1 MITLNKVLFKV
12 ILLFF
17 VSISI
22 GADKGIDYYNNN
34 EFKKARQYYE
44 SILIDRNDDPA
55 ANFGVGATAFQQQDY
70 EAAMK
75 GFETALGTD
84 NDKLKSSAY
93 YNMANIL
100 AQNKRLEESLA
111 FFRKSLELN
120 PNDLD
125 AKINYELIKFQLQQ
139 QQQQQNQDQNQ
150 NETENNKDD
159 EQTGD
164 QKKQD
169 QQQDKQQQDKQQQEQ
184 NEQNDFL
191 DEEKS
196 EQQSNQNEEQQEDQ
210 TQQKQDI
217 AENEKQESQDKQNAA
232 AILDA
237 LKKDEKINKKQ
248 QMSRAKKRKLEKD
261 W

>member
-1 MITLNKVLFKV
+1 MTALNKVLFKFF
-12 ILLFF
+12 LLFF

-22 GADKGIDYYNNN
+22 GADKGIDHYNNN
-34 EFKKARQYYE
+34 EFEKARQYYE

-55 ANFGVGATAFQQQDY
+55 ANFGLGATAFQQQDY
-70 EAAMK
+70 ATAMK

-120 PNDLD
+120 PSDLD

-150 NETENNKDD
+150 NQDENDKDD
-159 EQTGD
+159 EQSGD

-169 QQQDKQQQDKQQQEQ
+169 QQKDKQQQEQ
-184 NEQNDFL
+184 NAQNDSS
-191 DEEKS
+191 DEQES
-196 EQQSNQNEEQQEDQ
+196 EQQSNQNEDQQEDQ
-210 TQQKQDI
+210 TQQQQQDI
-217 AENEKQESQDKQNAA
+217 AENEKQKSQDKQNAA

>member
-1 MITLNKVLFKV
+1 MTALNKVLFKFF
-12 ILLFF
+12 LLFF

-22 GADKGIDYYNNN
+22 GADKGIDHYNNN
-34 EFKKARQYYE
+34 EFEKARQYYE

-55 ANFGVGATAFQQQDY
+55 ANFGLGATAFQQQDY
-70 EAAMK
+70 AAAMK

-120 PNDLD
+120 PSDLD

-150 NETENNKDD
+150 NQDENDKDD
-159 EQTGD
+159 EQSGD

-169 QQQDKQQQDKQQQEQ
+169 QQKDKQQQEQ
-184 NEQNDFL
+184 NAQNDSS
-191 DEEKS
+191 DEQES
-196 EQQSNQNEEQQEDQ
+196 EQKSNQNEDQQEDQ
-210 TQQKQDI
+210 TQQQQQDI

>member
-1 MITLNKVLFKV
+1 MTALNKILFR
-12 ILLFF
+12 LCPLFI
-17 VSISI
+17 VSIGI

-34 EFKKARQYYE
+34 EFEKARQYYE
-44 SILIDRNDDPA
+44 SVIMDRNDDPA
-55 ANFGVGATAFQQQDY
+55 ANFGLGSTAFQQQDY
-70 EAAMK
+70 AAAMK

-84 NDKLKSSAY
+84 NNELKSSAY

-100 AQNKRLEESLA
+100 AQNQRLEESLA

-120 PNDLD
+120 PSDLD

-139 QQQQQNQDQNQ
+139 QQQNQDQNQ
-150 NETENNKDD
+150 NQDESNKDD

-169 QQQDKQQQDKQQQEQ
+169 QQQDKQQQEQ
-184 NEQNDFL
+184 NAQNDSS
-191 DEEKS
+191 DEEES
-196 EQQSNQNEEQQEDQ
+196 EKQSNQNEDQQENQSQQQQEDM
-210 TQQKQDI
+210 

-248 QMSRAKKRKLEKD
+248 QMSRTKRRKLEKD

>member
-1 MITLNKVLFKV
+1 MTALNKVLFKFF
-12 ILLFF
+12 LLFF
-17 VSISI
+17 VSIVI
-22 GADKGIDYYNNN
+22 GADKGIDHYNNN
-34 EFKKARQYYE
+34 EFEKARQYYE

-55 ANFGVGATAFQQQDY
+55 ANFSLGATAFQQQDY
-70 EAAMK
+70 AAAMK

-100 AQNKRLEESLA
+100 AQNQRLEESLA

-120 PNDLD
+120 PSDLD

-139 QQQQQNQDQNQ
+139 QQNQDQNQ
-150 NETENNKDD
+150 NQDENDKDD
-159 EQTGD
+159 EQSGD

-169 QQQDKQQQDKQQQEQ
+169 QQKDKQQQEQ
-184 NEQNDFL
+184 NAQNDSS
-191 DEEKS
+191 DEQES
-196 EQQSNQNEEQQEDQ
+196 EQQSNQNEVQQDDQ
-210 TQQKQDI
+210 TQQQQQDL

>member
-1 MITLNKVLFKV
+1 MTALNKVLFKFC
-12 ILLFF
+12 LLFF
-17 VSISI
+17 ISISI
-22 GADKGIDYYNNN
+22 GADKGIDHYNNN
-34 EFKKARQYYE
+34 EFEKARQYYE

-55 ANFGVGATAFQQQDY
+55 ANFGLGSTAFQQQDY
-70 EAAMK
+70 AAAMK

-100 AQNKRLEESLA
+100 AQNQRLEESLA

-120 PNDLD
+120 PSDLD
-125 AKINYELIKFQLQQ
+125 GKINYELIKFQLQQ
-139 QQQQQNQDQNQ
+139 QQQNKDQNQ
-150 NETENNKDD
+150 NQDEKDKDD
-159 EQTGD
+159 EQSGD

-169 QQQDKQQQDKQQQEQ
+169 QQKDKQQQEQ
-184 NEQNDFL
+184 NAQNDSS
-191 DEEKS
+191 DEEER
-196 EQQSNQNEEQQEDQ
+196 EQQSNQDDDQQEDQ
-210 TQQKQDI
+210 TQQQQDI
-217 AENEKQESQDKQNAA
+217 AENEKQESQDKQNAS

>member
-1 MITLNKVLFKV
+1 MTVLNKVLFKCC
-12 ILLFF
+12 LLLF

-34 EFKKARQYYE
+34 EFEKARQYYE

-55 ANFGVGATAFQQQDY
+55 TNFGLGATAFQQQDY
-70 EAAMK
+70 AAAMK

-84 NDKLKSSAY
+84 NNELKSSAY

-100 AQNKRLEESLA
+100 AQNQRLEESLA
-111 FFRKSLELN
+111 FLRKSLELK

-139 QQQQQNQDQNQ
+139 QQQNQDQNQ
-150 NETENNKDD
+150 NQDENNKDD

-164 QKKQD
+164 QQKQD
-169 QQQDKQQQDKQQQEQ
+169 QQQNKQQQEQ
-184 NEQNDFL
+184 NEQNDSS
-191 DEEKS
+191 DEEES
-196 EQQSNQNEEQQEDQ
+196 EQQSNQNEDQREDQ
-210 TQQKQDI
+210 SQQQKQDM

-237 LKKDEKINKKQ
+237 LKKDEKINKKH
-248 QMSRAKKRKLEKD
+248 QMSLTKKRKLEKD

>member
-1 MITLNKVLFKV
+1 MTALNKVLVRFCP
-12 ILLFF
+12 LFF

-34 EFKKARQYYE
+34 EFEKARQYYE

-55 ANFGVGATAFQQQDY
+55 TNFGLGATAFQQQDY
-70 EAAMK
+70 AAAMK

-120 PNDLD
+120 PSDLD

-150 NETENNKDD
+150 NQDENDKDD
-159 EQTGD
+159 EQSGD

-169 QQQDKQQQDKQQQEQ
+169 QQKDKQQQEQ
-184 NEQNDFL
+184 NAQNDSS
-191 DEEKS
+191 DEQES
-196 EQQSNQNEEQQEDQ
+196 EQQSNQNEDQQEDQ
-210 TQQKQDI
+210 TQQQQQDI
-217 AENEKQESQDKQNAA
+217 AENEKQEAQDKQNAA

>member
-1 MITLNKVLFKV
+1 MMTALNKVLFRFCP
-12 ILLFF
+12 LFF
-17 VSISI
+17 ISVSI

-34 EFKKARQYYE
+34 EFEKARQYYE
-44 SILIDRNDDPA
+44 SVIMDRNNDPA
-55 ANFGVGATAFQQQDY
+55 ANFGLGVTAFQQQDY
-70 EAAMK
+70 AAAMK

-84 NDKLKSSAY
+84 NNELKSSAY

-100 AQNKRLEESLA
+100 AQNQRLEESLA
-111 FFRKSLELN
+111 FFRKSLELK

-139 QQQQQNQDQNQ
+139 QQQNQDQNQ
-150 NETENNKDD
+150 NQDENNKDD

-164 QKKQD
+164 QKKQE
-169 QQQDKQQQDKQQQEQ
+169 QQKDKQQQEQ
-184 NEQNDFL
+184 NEQNDSS
-191 DEEKS
+191 DEEES
-196 EQQSNQNEEQQEDQ
+196 EQQSNQNEDQREDQ
-210 TQQKQDI
+210 SQQQKQDM

-237 LKKDEKINKKQ
+237 LKKDEKINKKH
-248 QMSRAKKRKLEKD
+248 QMSLTKKRKLEKD

>member
-1 MITLNKVLFKV
+1 MIALNKVLFKFCF
-12 ILLFF
+12 LFF

-22 GADKGIDYYNNN
+22 GADKGIDHYNNN
-34 EFKKARQYYE
+34 EFEKARQYYE

-55 ANFGVGATAFQQQDY
+55 ANFGLGTAAFQQQDY
-70 EAAMK
+70 AAAMK

-84 NDKLKSSAY
+84 NDKLKSSVY

-100 AQNKRLEESLA
+100 AQNKRLEESLS
-111 FFRKSLELN
+111 FFRRSLELN
-120 PNDLD
+120 PGDLD

-139 QQQQQNQDQNQ
+139 QQQNQDQNQ
-150 NETENNKDD
+150 NQDENDKDD
-159 EQTGD
+159 EQSGD

-169 QQQDKQQQDKQQQEQ
+169 QQQDQQKQEENAQKDSS
-184 NEQNDFL
+184 
-191 DEEKS
+191 DEKES
-196 EQQSNQNEEQQEDQ
+196 EQKSNQNGDKQEDQ
-210 TQQKQDI
+210 NQQQQDI

>member
-1 MITLNKVLFKV
+1 MTALNKVLFKFC
-12 ILLFF
+12 LLFF
-17 VSISI
+17 ISISI
-22 GADKGIDYYNNN
+22 GADKGIDHYNNN
-34 EFKKARQYYE
+34 EFEKARQYYE
-44 SILIDRNDDPA
+44 SILIDSNDDPA
-55 ANFGVGATAFQQQDY
+55 ANFGLGSTAFQQQDY
-70 EAAMK
+70 AAAMK

-100 AQNKRLEESLA
+100 AQNQRLEESLA

-120 PNDLD
+120 PSDLD
-125 AKINYELIKFQLQQ
+125 GKINYELIKFQLQQ
-139 QQQQQNQDQNQ
+139 QQQNKDQNQ
-150 NETENNKDD
+150 NQDEKDKDD
-159 EQTGD
+159 EQSGD

-169 QQQDKQQQDKQQQEQ
+169 QQKDKQQQEQ
-184 NEQNDFL
+184 NAQNDSS
-191 DEEKS
+191 DEEER
-196 EQQSNQNEEQQEDQ
+196 EQQSNQNDDQQEDQ
-210 TQQKQDI
+210 TQQQQDI
-217 AENEKQESQDKQNAA
+217 AENEKQESQDKQNAS

>member
-1 MITLNKVLFKV
+1 MTALNKVLFKFF
-12 ILLFF
+12 LLFF

-22 GADKGIDYYNNN
+22 GADKGIDHYNNN
-34 EFKKARQYYE
+34 EFEKARQYYE

-55 ANFGVGATAFQQQDY
+55 ANFGLGATAFQQQDY
-70 EAAMK
+70 AAAMK

-100 AQNKRLEESLA
+100 AQNQRLEESLA

-120 PNDLD
+120 PSDLD

-139 QQQQQNQDQNQ
+139 QQNQDQNQ
-150 NETENNKDD
+150 NQDENNKDG
-159 EQTGD
+159 EQSGD

-169 QQQDKQQQDKQQQEQ
+169 QQKDKQQQEQ
-184 NEQNDFL
+184 NAQNDSS
-191 DEEKS
+191 DEQES
-196 EQQSNQNEEQQEDQ
+196 EQQSNQNEDQ
-210 TQQKQDI
+210 QDI

>member
-1 MITLNKVLFKV
+1 MPALNKILFRFC
-12 ILLFF
+12 LLFF

-34 EFKKARQYYE
+34 EFEKARQYYE
-44 SILIDRNDDPA
+44 SVIMDRNDDPA
-55 ANFGVGATAFQQQDY
+55 ANFGLGSTAFQQKDY
-70 EAAMK
+70 EVAMK

-84 NDKLKSSAY
+84 NNELKSSAY

-100 AQNKRLEESLA
+100 AQNQRLEESLA
-111 FFRKSLELN
+111 FFRKSLELD
-120 PNDLD
+120 PSDLD
-125 AKINYELIKFQLQQ
+125 AKINYELIKFQLQK
-139 QQQQQNQDQNQ
+139 QQQQQNQDQDQNQ
-150 NETENNKDD
+150 DENNNDD
-159 EQTGD
+159 EQTGY

-169 QQQDKQQQDKQQQEQ
+169 QQQDQQQEQ
-184 NEQNDFL
+184 NAKNDSS
-191 DEEKS
+191 DEEES
-196 EQQSNQNEEQQEDQ
+196 EQQSNQNENQQEDQ
-210 TQQKQDI
+210 PQQQQQNM

-248 QMSRAKKRKLEKD
+248 QMSRTKRRKLEKD

>member
-1 MITLNKVLFKV
+1 MTALNKVLVRFCP
-12 ILLFF
+12 LFF

-34 EFKKARQYYE
+34 EFEKAREYYE
-44 SILIDRNDDPA
+44 SVIMDRNDDPA
-55 ANFGVGATAFQQQDY
+55 ANFGLGSTAFQQQDY
-70 EAAMK
+70 AAAMK

-84 NDKLKSSAY
+84 NNELKSSAY

-100 AQNKRLEESLA
+100 AQNERLEESLA

-120 PNDLD
+120 PSDLD

-139 QQQQQNQDQNQ
+139 QQQQQNQDQNKNQ
-150 NETENNKDD
+150 DENNKDD

-164 QKKQD
+164 QK
-169 QQQDKQQQDKQQQEQ
+169 QQDKQQDKQQQEQ
-184 NEQNDFL
+184 NAKNDSS
-191 DEEKS
+191 DEEES
-196 EQQSNQNEEQQEDQ
+196 EQQSNQNEDQQENQSQQQQEDM
-210 TQQKQDI
+210 

-248 QMSRAKKRKLEKD
+248 QMSRTKRRKLEKD

>member
-1 MITLNKVLFKV
+1 MTALNKVLFKFF
-12 ILLFF
+12 LLFF

-22 GADKGIDYYNNN
+22 GADKGIDHYNNN
-34 EFKKARQYYE
+34 EFEKARQYYE

-55 ANFGVGATAFQQQDY
+55 ANFGLGATAFQQQDY
-70 EAAMK
+70 AAAMK

-100 AQNKRLEESLA
+100 AQNQRLEESLA

-120 PNDLD
+120 PSDLD

-150 NETENNKDD
+150 NQDENDKDD
-159 EQTGD
+159 EQSGD

-169 QQQDKQQQDKQQQEQ
+169 QQKDKQQQEQ
-184 NEQNDFL
+184 NAQNDSSDEQN
-191 DEEKS
+191 S
-196 EQQSNQNEEQQEDQ
+196 EQQSNQNEDQQEDQ
-210 TQQKQDI
+210 TQQQQQDI
-217 AENEKQESQDKQNAA
+217 AENEKQKSQDKQNAA

>member
-1 MITLNKVLFKV
+1 MTVLNKVLFKCC
-12 ILLFF
+12 LLLF

-34 EFKKARQYYE
+34 EFEKARQYYE

-55 ANFGVGATAFQQQDY
+55 TNFGLGATAFQQEDY
-70 EAAMK
+70 AAAMK

-93 YNMANIL
+93 YNMGNVL

-120 PNDLD
+120 PSDLD

-139 QQQQQNQDQNQ
+139 QQQNQDQNQ
-150 NETENNKDD
+150 DENNKDD

-164 QKKQD
+164 QQKQD
-169 QQQDKQQQDKQQQEQ
+169 QQQNKQQQEQ
-184 NEQNDFL
+184 NEQNDSSN
-191 DEEKS
+191 EEES
-196 EQQSNQNEEQQEDQ
+196 EQQSNQNEDQREDQ
-210 TQQKQDI
+210 SQQQKQDM

-237 LKKDEKINKKQ
+237 LKKDEKINKKH
-248 QMSRAKKRKLEKD
+248 QMSLTKKRKLEKD

>member
-1 MITLNKVLFKV
+1 MTALNKVLFRFCP
-12 ILLFF
+12 LFF

-34 EFKKARQYYE
+34 EFEKARQYYE
-44 SILIDRNDDPA
+44 SVIMDRNDDPA
-55 ANFGVGATAFQQQDY
+55 ANFGLGSTAFQQQDY
-70 EAAMK
+70 AAAMK

-84 NDKLKSSAY
+84 NNELKSSAY

-100 AQNKRLEESLA
+100 AQNERLEESLA

-120 PNDLD
+120 PSDLD

-139 QQQQQNQDQNQ
+139 QQQQQNQDQNKNQ
-150 NETENNKDD
+150 DENNKDD

-164 QKKQD
+164 QK
-169 QQQDKQQQDKQQQEQ
+169 QQDKQQQEQ
-184 NEQNDFL
+184 NAKNDSS
-191 DEEKS
+191 DEEES
-196 EQQSNQNEEQQEDQ
+196 EQQSNQNEDQQEDQ
-210 TQQKQDI
+210 SQQQQQDM
-217 AENEKQESQDKQNAA
+217 AENGKQESQDKQNAA

-248 QMSRAKKRKLEKD
+248 QMSRTKKRKLEKD

>member
-1 MITLNKVLFKV
+1 MIALNKVLFKFC
-12 ILLFF
+12 LLFF

-22 GADKGIDYYNNN
+22 GADKGIDHYNNN
-34 EFKKARQYYE
+34 EFEKARQYYE

-55 ANFGVGATAFQQQDY
+55 ANFGLGATAFQQQDY
-70 EAAMK
+70 AAAMK

-120 PNDLD
+120 PSDLD

-150 NETENNKDD
+150 NQDENDKDD
-159 EQTGD
+159 EQSGD

-169 QQQDKQQQDKQQQEQ
+169 QQKDKQQQEQ
-184 NEQNDFL
+184 NAQNDSS
-191 DEEKS
+191 DEQES
-196 EQQSNQNEEQQEDQ
+196 EQQSNQNEEQKDDQ
-210 TQQKQDI
+210 TQQQQDI

>member
-1 MITLNKVLFKV
+1 MTALNKVLFKFFL
-12 ILLFF
+12 IFF

-22 GADKGIDYYNNN
+22 GADKGIDHYNNN
-34 EFKKARQYYE
+34 EFEKARQYYE

-55 ANFGVGATAFQQQDY
+55 ANFGLGATAFQQQDY
-70 EAAMK
+70 AAAMK

-120 PNDLD
+120 PSDLD

-150 NETENNKDD
+150 NQDENDKDD
-159 EQTGD
+159 EQSGD

-169 QQQDKQQQDKQQQEQ
+169 QQKDKQQEQ
-184 NEQNDFL
+184 NAQNDSS
-191 DEEKS
+191 DEQES
-196 EQQSNQNEEQQEDQ
+196 EQQSNQNEDQQEDQ
-210 TQQKQDI
+210 TQQQQDI
-217 AENEKQESQDKQNAA
+217 AENEKQKSQDKQNAA

>member
-1 MITLNKVLFKV
+1 
-12 ILLFF
+12 
-17 VSISI
+17 VSIII

-34 EFKKARQYYE
+34 EFEKARQYYE
-44 SILIDRNDDPA
+44 SVIMDRNDDPA
-55 ANFGVGATAFQQQDY
+55 ANFGLGSTAFQQQDY
-70 EAAMK
+70 AAAMK

-84 NDKLKSSAY
+84 NNELKSSAY

-100 AQNKRLEESLA
+100 AQNQRLEESLA

-120 PNDLD
+120 PSDLD

-139 QQQQQNQDQNQ
+139 QQQQQQQNQDQNKNQ
-150 NETENNKDD
+150 DENNKDD

-164 QKKQD
+164 QK
-169 QQQDKQQQDKQQQEQ
+169 QQDKQQQEQ
-184 NEQNDFL
+184 NAKNDSS
-191 DEEKS
+191 DEEES
-196 EQQSNQNEEQQEDQ
+196 EQQSNQNEDQQEDQ
-210 TQQKQDI
+210 SQQQQQDM
-217 AENEKQESQDKQNAA
+217 AENGKQESQDKQNAA

-248 QMSRAKKRKLEKD
+248 QMSLTKKRKLEKD

>member
-1 MITLNKVLFKV
+1 MTALNKVLFKFF
-12 ILLFF
+12 LLFF

-22 GADKGIDYYNNN
+22 GADKGIDHYNNN
-34 EFKKARQYYE
+34 EFEKARQYYE

-55 ANFGVGATAFQQQDY
+55 ANFGLGSTAFQQQDY
-70 EAAMK
+70 AAAMK

-100 AQNKRLEESLA
+100 AQNQRLEESLA

-120 PNDLD
+120 PSDLD

-139 QQQQQNQDQNQ
+139 QQNQDQNQ
-150 NETENNKDD
+150 NQDENNKDG
-159 EQTGD
+159 EQSGD

-169 QQQDKQQQDKQQQEQ
+169 QQKDKQQQEQ
-184 NEQNDFL
+184 NAQNDSS
-191 DEEKS
+191 DEQES
-196 EQQSNQNEEQQEDQ
+196 EQQSNQNEDQQEDQ
-210 TQQKQDI
+210 TQQQQQDI

-237 LKKDEKINKKQ
+237 LKKNEKINKKQ

>member
-1 MITLNKVLFKV
+1 MTALNKVLVRFCP
-12 ILLFF
+12 LFF

-34 EFKKARQYYE
+34 EFEKARQYYE
-44 SILIDRNDDPA
+44 SVIMDRNDDPA
-55 ANFGVGATAFQQQDY
+55 ANFGLGSTAFQQQDY
-70 EAAMK
+70 AAAMK

-100 AQNKRLEESLA
+100 AQNQRLEESLA

-120 PNDLD
+120 PSDLD

-139 QQQQQNQDQNQ
+139 QQQQNQDQNKNQ
-150 NETENNKDD
+150 DENNKDD

-164 QKKQD
+164 QK
-169 QQQDKQQQDKQQQEQ
+169 QQDKQQQEQ
-184 NEQNDFL
+184 NAKNDSS
-191 DEEKS
+191 DEEES
-196 EQQSNQNEEQQEDQ
+196 EQQSNQNEDQQEDQ
-210 TQQKQDI
+210 SQQQQQDM
-217 AENEKQESQDKQNAA
+217 AENGKQESQDKQNAA

-248 QMSRAKKRKLEKD
+248 QMSRTKKRKLEKD

>member
-1 MITLNKVLFKV
+1 MIALNKVLFKFCF
-12 ILLFF
+12 LFF

-100 AQNKRLEESLA
+100 YQNQRLEESLA
-111 FFRKSLELN
+111 FFRKSLELD
-120 PNDLD
+120 PSDLD

-139 QQQQQNQDQNQ
+139 QDQQNQDQNLNQ
-150 NETENNKDD
+150 DDNNKDG
-159 EQTGD
+159 EKSGD
-164 QKKQD
+164 QNKQD
-169 QQQDKQQQDKQQQEQ
+169 QQKDKQQQEQ
-184 NEQNDFL
+184 NAQNDSS
-191 DEEKS
+191 DEQES
-196 EQQSNQNEEQQEDQ
+196 EQQSNQNEDQQEDQ
-210 TQQKQDI
+210 TQQKQR
-217 AENEKQESQDKQNAA
+217 
-232 AILDA
+232 L
-237 LKKDEKINKKQ
+237 Q
-248 QMSRAKKRKLEKD
+248 QHPNYLLRVVYVVSEVML
-261 W
+261 

>member
-1 MITLNKVLFKV
+1 MTVLNKVLFKFF
-12 ILLFF
+12 LLFF

-34 EFKKARQYYE
+34 EFEKARQYYE

-55 ANFGVGATAFQQQDY
+55 ANFGLGATAFQQQDY
-70 EAAMK
+70 AAAMK

-100 AQNKRLEESLA
+100 AQNQRLEESLA

-120 PNDLD
+120 PSDLD

-150 NETENNKDD
+150 NQDENDKDD
-159 EQTGD
+159 EQSGD

-169 QQQDKQQQDKQQQEQ
+169 QQKDKQQQEQ
-184 NEQNDFL
+184 NTQNDSS
-191 DEEKS
+191 DEQES
-196 EQQSNQNEEQQEDQ
+196 EQQSNQNEDQQEDQ
-210 TQQKQDI
+210 TQQQQQDI

>member
-1 MITLNKVLFKV
+1 MTALNKVLLRFFP
-12 ILLFF
+12 LFF
-17 VSISI
+17 ISISI

-34 EFKKARQYYE
+34 EFEKARQYYE
-44 SILIDRNDDPA
+44 SVIMDRNDDPA
-55 ANFGVGATAFQQQDY
+55 ANFGLGSTAFQQQDY
-70 EAAMK
+70 AAAMK

-84 NDKLKSSAY
+84 NNELKSSAY

-100 AQNKRLEESLA
+100 AQNERLEESLA

-120 PNDLD
+120 PSDLD

-150 NETENNKDD
+150 NQDENDKDD
-159 EQTGD
+159 EQSGD

-169 QQQDKQQQDKQQQEQ
+169 QQKDKQQQEQ
-184 NEQNDFL
+184 NAQNDSS
-191 DEEKS
+191 DEQES
-196 EQQSNQNEEQQEDQ
+196 EQQSNQNEDQQEDQ
-210 TQQKQDI
+210 TQQQQQDI

>member
-1 MITLNKVLFKV
+1 MTALNKVLVRFCP
-12 ILLFF
+12 LFF

-34 EFKKARQYYE
+34 EFEKARQYYE
-44 SILIDRNDDPA
+44 SVIMDRNDDPA
-55 ANFGVGATAFQQQDY
+55 ANFGLGSTAFQQQDY
-70 EAAMK
+70 AAAMK

-100 AQNKRLEESLA
+100 AQNQRLEESLA

-120 PNDLD
+120 PSDLD

-139 QQQQQNQDQNQ
+139 QQQNQDQNKNQ
-150 NETENNKDD
+150 DENNKDD

-164 QKKQD
+164 QK
-169 QQQDKQQQDKQQQEQ
+169 QQDKQQQEQ
-184 NEQNDFL
+184 NAKNDSS
-191 DEEKS
+191 DEEES
-196 EQQSNQNEEQQEDQ
+196 EQQSNQNEDQQEDQ
-210 TQQKQDI
+210 SQQQQQDM
-217 AENEKQESQDKQNAA
+217 AENGKQESQDKQNAA

-248 QMSRAKKRKLEKD
+248 QMSRTKKRKLEKD

>member
-1 MITLNKVLFKV
+1 MAALNKVLFRFCP
-12 ILLFF
+12 LFF
-17 VSISI
+17 VSITI

-34 EFKKARQYYE
+34 EFEKARQYYE
-44 SILIDRNDDPA
+44 SVIMDRNDDPA
-55 ANFGVGATAFQQQDY
+55 ANFGLGSTAFQQQDY
-70 EAAMK
+70 AAAMK

-84 NDKLKSSAY
+84 NNELKSSAY

-100 AQNKRLEESLA
+100 AQNQRLEESLA

-120 PNDLD
+120 PSDLD

-139 QQQQQNQDQNQ
+139 QQQNQDQNKNQ
-150 NETENNKDD
+150 DENNKDD

-164 QKKQD
+164 QQKQDQKQD
-169 QQQDKQQQDKQQQEQ
+169 QQQEQ
-184 NEQNDFL
+184 NAKNDSS
-191 DEEKS
+191 DEEES
-196 EQQSNQNEEQQEDQ
+196 EQQSNQNEDQQEDQ
-210 TQQKQDI
+210 SQQQQQDM
-217 AENEKQESQDKQNAA
+217 AENGKQESQDKQNAA

-248 QMSRAKKRKLEKD
+248 QISRTKKRKLEKD

>member
-1 MITLNKVLFKV
+1 MTALNKVLFKFF
-12 ILLFF
+12 LLFF

-22 GADKGIDYYNNN
+22 GADKGIDHYNNN
-34 EFKKARQYYE
+34 EFEKARQYYE

-55 ANFGVGATAFQQQDY
+55 ANFGLGATAFQQQDY
-70 EAAMK
+70 AAAMK

-100 AQNKRLEESLA
+100 AQNQRLEESLA

-120 PNDLD
+120 PSDLD

-139 QQQQQNQDQNQ
+139 QQNQDQNQ
-150 NETENNKDD
+150 NQDENNKDG
-159 EQTGD
+159 EQSGD

-169 QQQDKQQQDKQQQEQ
+169 QQKDKQQQEQ
-184 NEQNDFL
+184 NAQNDSS
-191 DEEKS
+191 DEQES
-196 EQQSNQNEEQQEDQ
+196 EQQSNQNEDQQEDQ
-210 TQQKQDI
+210 TQQQQQDI
-217 AENEKQESQDKQNAA
+217 AENEKQKSQDKQNAA

>member
-1 MITLNKVLFKV
+1 MTALNKVLFKFF
-12 ILLFF
+12 LLFF

-22 GADKGIDYYNNN
+22 GADKGIDHYNNN
-34 EFKKARQYYE
+34 EFEKARQYYE

-55 ANFGVGATAFQQQDY
+55 ANFGLGSTAFQQQDY
-70 EAAMK
+70 AAAMK

-100 AQNKRLEESLA
+100 AQNQRLEESLD

-120 PNDLD
+120 PSDLD

-150 NETENNKDD
+150 NQDENDKDD
-159 EQTGD
+159 EQSGD

-169 QQQDKQQQDKQQQEQ
+169 QQKDKQQQEQ
-184 NEQNDFL
+184 NAQNDSSDEQN
-191 DEEKS
+191 S
-196 EQQSNQNEEQQEDQ
+196 EQQSNQNEDQQEDQ
-210 TQQKQDI
+210 TQQQQQDI

>member
-1 MITLNKVLFKV
+1 MTALNKVLFKFF
-12 ILLFF
+12 LLFF

-22 GADKGIDYYNNN
+22 GADKGIDHYNNN
-34 EFKKARQYYE
+34 EFEKARQYYE

-55 ANFGVGATAFQQQDY
+55 ANFGLGSTAFQQQDY
-70 EAAMK
+70 STAMK

-100 AQNKRLEESLA
+100 AQNQRLEESLA

-120 PNDLD
+120 PSDLD

-139 QQQQQNQDQNQ
+139 QQQNQDQNKNQ
-150 NETENNKDD
+150 DENNKDD

-164 QKKQD
+164 QK
-169 QQQDKQQQDKQQQEQ
+169 QQDKQQQEQ
-184 NEQNDFL
+184 NAKNDSS
-191 DEEKS
+191 DEEES
-196 EQQSNQNEEQQEDQ
+196 EQQSNQNEDQQEDQ
-210 TQQKQDI
+210 SQQQQQDM
-217 AENEKQESQDKQNAA
+217 AENGKQESQDKQNAA

-248 QMSRAKKRKLEKD
+248 QMSRTKKRKLEKD

>member
-1 MITLNKVLFKV
+1 MTALNKVLVRFCP
-12 ILLFF
+12 LFF

-34 EFKKARQYYE
+34 EFEKARQYYE
-44 SILIDRNDDPA
+44 SVIMDRNDDPA
-55 ANFGVGATAFQQQDY
+55 ANFGLGSTAFQQQDY
-70 EAAMK
+70 AAAMK

-84 NDKLKSSAY
+84 NNELKSSAY

-100 AQNKRLEESLA
+100 AQNERLEESLA

-120 PNDLD
+120 PSDLD

-139 QQQQQNQDQNQ
+139 QQNQDQNQ
-150 NETENNKDD
+150 NQDENDKDD
-159 EQTGD
+159 EQSGD

-169 QQQDKQQQDKQQQEQ
+169 QQKDKQQQEQ
-184 NEQNDFL
+184 NAQNDSS
-191 DEEKS
+191 DEQKS
-196 EQQSNQNEEQQEDQ
+196 EQQSNQNEDQQEDQ
-210 TQQKQDI
+210 TQQQQQDI

>member
-1 MITLNKVLFKV
+1 MTALNKGLFKFC
-12 ILLFF
+12 LLFF

-22 GADKGIDYYNNN
+22 GADKGIEHYNNN
-34 EFKKARQYYE
+34 EFEKARQYYE
-44 SILIDRNDDPA
+44 SILMDRNDDHA
-55 ANFGVGATAFQQQDY
+55 ANFGLGTTAFQQQDY
-70 EAAMK
+70 AAAMK

-100 AQNKRLEESLA
+100 AQNQRLEESLA

-120 PNDLD
+120 PSDLD

-139 QQQQQNQDQNQ
+139 QQNQDQNQ
-150 NETENNKDD
+150 NQDENNKDD
-159 EQTGD
+159 EQSRD
-164 QKKQD
+164 KKIQD
-169 QQQDKQQQDKQQQEQ
+169 QQKDKQQQEQ
-184 NEQNDFL
+184 NEQNDSS
-191 DEEKS
+191 DEKNS
-196 EQQSNQNEEQQEDQ
+196 EQQSNQNEDQQEDQ
-210 TQQKQDI
+210 TQQQQQDI
-217 AENEKQESQDKQNAA
+217 AENKKQESQDKQNAA

>member
-1 MITLNKVLFKV
+1 MTALNKVLVRFCP
-12 ILLFF
+12 LFF

-34 EFKKARQYYE
+34 EFEKARQYYE
-44 SILIDRNDDPA
+44 SVIMDRNDDPA
-55 ANFGVGATAFQQQDY
+55 ANFGLGSTAFQQQDY
-70 EAAMK
+70 AAAMK

-84 NDKLKSSAY
+84 NNELKSSAY

-100 AQNKRLEESLA
+100 AQNQRLEESLA

-120 PNDLD
+120 PSDLD

-139 QQQQQNQDQNQ
+139 QQQQQNQDQNKNQ
-150 NETENNKDD
+150 DENNKDD

-164 QKKQD
+164 QK
-169 QQQDKQQQDKQQQEQ
+169 QQDKQQQEQ
-184 NEQNDFL
+184 NAKNDSS
-191 DEEKS
+191 DEEES
-196 EQQSNQNEEQQEDQ
+196 EQQSNQNEDQQEDQ
-210 TQQKQDI
+210 SQQQQQDM
-217 AENEKQESQDKQNAA
+217 AENGKQESQDKQNAA

-248 QMSRAKKRKLEKD
+248 QMSLTKKRKLEKD